1 MVSFAINGFG
11 RIGRCILRVLF
22 TGSHQDLLNCVAINI
37 GVGEIENYLHL
48 LKYDSTHGIFK
59 DLEVI
64 DHNTI
69 KIAGHTIK
77 FIKEPDPLKINWAA
91 LGVDVI
97 LECTGLF
104 TERKLAAQHLN
115 SGAKKV
121 IVSAP
126 CEAADATI
134 VYGVNHQQL
143 KNDHKVISIGSC
155 TTNCLAP
162 VAKILNDAVGIN
174 LGFMTTVHAY
184 TNDQNILDANHKDRR
199 RARSAAL
206 SMIPSST
213 GAAKA
218 LGLVLPELAGKLDGV
233 AIRVPV
239 PNVSFIDLTFTSNK
253 PTNKEEINNLLR
265 KFATGSMAG
274 VLEVVD
280 EELVSID
287 FNNNPNS
294 CIFDTTQ
301 TKVVGNNFCRVA
313 AWYDNEWGFSNRML
327 DVAKLM
333 NT

>member
-11 RIGRCILRVLF
+11 RIGRCILRAYFSNDHHNILQCKV
-22 TGSHQDLLNCVAINI
+22 INI
-37 GVGEIENYLHL
+37 GVGDIENYLHL

-59 DLEVI
+59 NLEI
-64 DHNTI
+64 LDHNTI
-69 KIAGHTIK
+69 RILGQIIKI
-77 FIKEPDPLKINWAA
+77 IKEPDPNMINWAS
-91 LGVDVI
+91 LGADIV

-104 TERKLAAQHLN
+104 TQRKLAAQHIN
-115 SGAKKV
+115 AGAKKV

-126 CEAADATI
+126 CDEADITV
-134 VYGVNHQQL
+134 VYGVNHHQL
-143 KNDHKVISIGSC
+143 KDNHQVVSIGSC

-162 VAKILNDAVGIN
+162 IAKILNDSVGIN

-184 TNDQNILDANHKDRR
+184 TNDQNILDANHKDKR
-199 RARSAAL
+199 RARSAAI

-233 AIRVPV
+233 SIRVPV

-253 PTNKEEINNLLR
+253 ATNKEEINNFVR
-265 KFATGSMAG
+265 KVSADSMLG
-274 VLEVVD
+274 ILEIVD
-280 EELVSID
+280 DELVSID

-301 TKVVGNNFCRVA
+301 TKVVGNNFCRIA

-333 NT
+333 NC

>member
-11 RIGRCILRVLF
+11 RIGRCILRAF
-22 TGSHQDLLNCVAINI
+22 FSSNSQDTLSCAVINI
-37 GVGEIENYLHL
+37 GVGEVETYLHL
-48 LKYDSTHGIFK
+48 LKYDSTHGVFN
-59 DLEVI
+59 DFEVV

-69 KIAGHTIK
+69 KIANKLIK
-77 FIKEPDPLKINWAA
+77 IIKEPDPSKINWASI
-91 LGVDVI
+91 GVDVV

-104 TERKLAAQHLN
+104 TKRNLAAQHLV

-126 CEAADATI
+126 CDDADITM
-134 VYGVNHQQL
+134 VYGVNHQAL
-143 KNDHKVISIGSC
+143 TSDHQVISIGSC

-162 VAKILNDAVGIN
+162 IAKILNDSIGIN
-174 LGFMTTVHAY
+174 HGFMTTVHAY
-184 TNDQNILDANHKDRR
+184 TNDQNILDANHKDKR

-233 AIRVPV
+233 SIRVPV
-239 PNVSFIDLTFTSNK
+239 PNVSFIDLTFTASN
-253 PTNKEEINNLLR
+253 PTTKEEINSLVKNS
-265 KFATGSMAG
+265 ANQSMNG
-274 VLEVVD
+274 VLEVID

-287 FNNNPNS
+287 FNNNPHS

-301 TKVVGNNFCRVA
+301 TKVVGNNFCRIA

-327 DVAKLM
+327 DVTKLM
-333 NT
+333 KI